1 MEGDAEQPWDRPRED
16 AGRPE
21 GRSRRPGGSRPEDI
35 LTPKQYVNYQHGRI
49 LSGLLVFFG
58 CMFAAVGAVQAV
70 AAISNPAADPPVV
83 VWAVFAALGL
93 AGVVG
98 GGGIPGQP
106 GMGAAGV
113 PVRAATAVRV
123 PVRHYHQPPVDERTV
138 AAPGGVRPHPPG
150 PVRVGRTR

>member
-35 LTPKQYVNYQHGRI
+35 LTPKQYVNYQNGRI

-83 VWAVFAALGL
+83 VWAVFAALGW

-98 GGGIPGQP
+98 GG
-106 GMGAAGV
+106 AAFQGNRV
-113 PVRAATAVRV
+113 WARLAYLFALPLLFGCPFGTIISLLWMNGLSRHLAACDRIRQARS
-123 PVRHYHQPPVDERTV
+123 E
-138 AAPGGVRPHPPG
+138 
-150 PVRVGRTR
+150 